1 MEIVLPS
8 LLLLLAAA
16 FFVFGL
22 FPRLGPSVLVT
33 LAIVSLILVVQH
45 HMELF
50 DLEYRDLTIVDSLK
64 DNAPLMLIIL
74 TTGMIIGFF
83 LLVTGFLS
91 RRAPSGAVSP
101 ASFTG
106 AETPEPASITR
117 PNASKNNNTAS
128 KNNAAAKNNSK
139 AGQSGQSLGAFFSKY
154 A

>member
-1 MEIVLPS
+1 MEFLLPS

-33 LAIVSLILVVQH
+33 LAIVSLVLVVQH

-50 DLEYRDLTIVDSLK
+50 DIEYRDLTIIDSLK
-64 DNAPLMLIIL
+64 DNAPMVLVLLSI
-74 TTGMIIGFF
+74 TMIIGYF

-91 RRAPSGAVSP
+91 GRRGASVIP
-101 ASFTG
+101 EIT
-106 AETPEPASITR
+106 AEVPEVVPNLR
-117 PNASKNNNTAS
+117 PNTSKNNNGS
-128 KNNAAAKNNSK
+128 KTTNNGSKTNNANKSK
-139 AGQSGQSLGAFFSKY
+139 EGQSLGAFFSKY